1 MRQADMELK
10 KGQNIIE
17 HEAEI
22 YARPARTWFQTEKE
36 KQNAKGKRHL
46 LHVPIHEERANDAD
60 ASKSA
65 YVSSFPEEKKSF
77 KSKSDEKEKPAIKR
91 GKYDGLSR
99 KLKRRKM
106 AMEEDEADEQVSKNT
121 AAAIR
126 IAKKSAQPVKITEAL
141 PKKNL
146 GKKGKDKKKKVAR
159 GRVGGGKGS
168 AFDTPGGER
177 EGMRAAR
184 TKVNLD
190 KKGGKKG
197 KTGGKGPRK

>member
-36 KQNAKGKRHL
+36 KQNAKGKLYLPFTRSKAKW
-46 LHVPIHEERANDAD
+46 VD

-77 KSKSDEKEKPAIKR
+77 NSKSKSDEKEKPAVKR

-106 AMEEDEADEQVSKNT
+106 AMEEDEADEQISKNT

-126 IAKKSAQPVKITEAL
+126 NAKKSAQPVKITEAL
-141 PKKNL
+141 PKKL
-146 GKKGKDKKKKVAR
+146 SAKGKGKDKKKKVAR

-177 EGMRAAR
+177 EGMRAAK

-197 KTGGKGPRK
+197 AKGGKGPRK